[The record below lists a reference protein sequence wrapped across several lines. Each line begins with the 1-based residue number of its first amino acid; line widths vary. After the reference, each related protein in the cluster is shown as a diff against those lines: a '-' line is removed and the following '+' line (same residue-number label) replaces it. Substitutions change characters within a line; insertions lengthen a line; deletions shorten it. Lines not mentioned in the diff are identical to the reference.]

1 MLSTNI
7 FSSAGEI
14 SVMFTDRCII
24 IFRVLANFLKIFCSV
39 CRAENSGFELQI
51 RTKKKKDKK
60 KLEMFKISF
69 NFYFHTYS
77 LLKTDS

>member
-7 FSSAGEI
+7 FSLAGEI

-51 RTKKKKDKK
+51 RTQGKRQQ
-60 KLEMFKISF
+60 EVG
-69 NFYFHTYS
+69 NV
-77 LLKTDS
+77 

>member
-7 FSSAGEI
+7 FSLAGEI
-14 SVMFTDRCII
+14 SVMFTDGCII

-51 RTKKKKDKK
+51 RTQEKRQQ
-60 KLEMFKISF
+60 EVG
-69 NFYFHTYS
+69 NV
-77 LLKTDS
+77 

>member
-7 FSSAGEI
+7 FSLTGEI

-51 RTKKKKDKK
+51 RTQEKRQQ
-60 KLEMFKISF
+60 EVG
-69 NFYFHTYS
+69 NV
-77 LLKTDS
+77 

>member
-7 FSSAGEI
+7 FSLAGEI
-14 SVMFTDRCII
+14 SVMFTDRGII

-51 RTKKKKDKK
+51 RTQEKRQQ
-60 KLEMFKISF
+60 EVG
-69 NFYFHTYS
+69 NV
-77 LLKTDS
+77 

>member
-51 RTKKKKDKK
+51 RTQEKRQQ
-60 KLEMFKISF
+60 EVG
-69 NFYFHTYS
+69 NV
-77 LLKTDS
+77 